1 MLRRPIVALS
11 VLLLAGVAFA
21 HDRGVST
28 TEVEIAEGGK
38 VDARFTFTA
47 ADVGNTSAAD
57 FLATGVE
64 LRADGEPC
72 TGTVDRW
79 EKVGDAVE
87 AAIAFRCPKD
97 AAAYE
102 LTLFLLSDLGP
113 SHRNVARIAAGP
125 RTAQAVLG
133 PKERSIRLELPKPK
147 AAPSSSFPMVGA
159 AIVAL
164 FFAIVLFLR
173 YARRPA

>member
-1 MLRRPIVALS
+1 M
-11 VLLLAGVAFA
+11 LLLADVALA
-21 HDRGVST
+21 HDRGTST

-47 ADVGNTSAAD
+47 ADVEKTSAAE

-72 TGTVDRW
+72 SGTVDRW
-79 EKVGDAVE
+79 EPVGDAVE

-97 AAAYE
+97 AVAYE

-113 SHRNVARIAAGP
+113 SHRNVARIGAGP
-125 RTAQAVLG
+125 RTAQAILG
-133 PKERSIRLELPKPK
+133 PKARSIRLDLPRPK
-147 AAPSSSFPMVGA
+147 AAAFPVFPAVGA
-159 AIVAL
+159 AIVVL